1 VKEMPAEPIIRADNL
16 SFTYADG
23 RPALRGVSLTVGQG
37 ETVALIGPNGA
48 GKSTLLLHLNGIL
61 HTNGAL
67 QVLGKTLGDKNLR
80 WVRAR
85 VGLVFQNPDDQLFS
99 PTVFD
104 DVAFG
109 PINMGLPESGV
120 REAVQRALTS
130 VGMSGYE
137 QRPPHH
143 LSWGERKRVAIA
155 TVLSMSP
162 EILAFD
168 EPTSNLDPRSRWSL
182 IRLIRTLP
190 ATKIIAT
197 HDLDMVRDLCPRTIV
212 LHQGSVA
219 ADGPTA
225 AILDDMSLL
234 KANGLAPGD

>member
-1 VKEMPAEPIIRADNL
+1 
-16 SFTYADG
+16 
-23 RPALRGVSLTVGQG
+23 
-37 ETVALIGPNGA
+37 
-48 GKSTLLLHLNGIL
+48 
-61 HTNGAL
+61 
-67 QVLGKTLGDKNLR
+67 
-80 WVRAR
+80 
-85 VGLVFQNPDDQLFS
+85 
-99 PTVFD
+99 
-104 DVAFG
+104 
-109 PINMGLPESGV
+109 
-120 REAVQRALTS
+120 
-130 VGMSGYE
+130 
-137 QRPPHH
+137 
-143 LSWGERKRVAIA
+143 
-155 TVLSMSP
+155 MSP